1 MKIKRMKNWKNERS
15 SLKNE
20 LFENILVKVRHLRI
34 SMQSN
39 DAKARENML

>member
-20 LFENILVKVRHLRI
+20 LFENILVKVRYLRI